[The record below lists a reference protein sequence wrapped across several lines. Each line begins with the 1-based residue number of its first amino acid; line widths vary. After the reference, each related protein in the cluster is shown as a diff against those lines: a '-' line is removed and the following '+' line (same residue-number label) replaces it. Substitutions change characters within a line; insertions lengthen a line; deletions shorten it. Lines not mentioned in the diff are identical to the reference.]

1 MDCENENCEFF
12 ALQLVELPFARLQN
26 DKCFVK
32 QAQKPFASPKFVIM
46 TSYLVILSESEV
58 SIKLKCI
65 LNSVDIFATA
75 TPCNPLGR

>member
-1 MDCENENCEFF
+1 MGYENEKLWIFCLATRWVAFF
-12 ALQLVELPFARLQN
+12 TKAQN
-26 DKCFVK
+26 DKFLTT
-32 QAQKPFASPKFVIM
+32 M
-46 TSYLVILSESEV
+46 TPCLVILSAAKL